1 MNGCG
6 AHHPLARS
14 GQVHT
19 KKIRLPSCFTPK
31 DFHPWPS
38 GWRRRLRCPESFVG
52 SITKGCK
59 LFISWDRTEAVK
71 GVGWNLSKLMC
82 LLIQNRFKRGVVL
95 NRIPYI
101 SLVLNLEFILYFLL
115 INFFSLD
122 KPMEILCNAFLSL
135 KVIPWFQSYDP
146 GSKGQWSY
154 LFCNCNDL
162 IINLIFS
169 IWTKF
174 KRPLLLPYNLIL
186 FIKPHNECFSKN
198 KHEYN
203 IVGHRRWE
211 ILKRVGCNG
220 DKLYQGRNARDSSHA
235 KNLTR
240 IESKWILR
248 RVKFS

>member
-1 MNGCG
+1 
-6 AHHPLARS
+6 
-14 GQVHT
+14 
-19 KKIRLPSCFTPK
+19 
-31 DFHPWPS
+31 
-38 GWRRRLRCPESFVG
+38 
-52 SITKGCK
+52 
-59 LFISWDRTEAVK
+59 
-71 GVGWNLSKLMC
+71 MC
-82 LLIQNRFKRGVVL
+82 LLIQNRFKRGGCFEQDSL
-95 NRIPYI
+95 YI
-101 SLVLNLEFILYFLL
+101 LSFKFGIYFVFSF
-115 INFFSLD
+115 NQFFFSLD

-146 GSKGQWSY
+146 GSKGHWSY

-162 IINLIFS
+162 IINLVFS

-186 FIKPHNECFSKN
+186 FFKPHNECFSKN